1 MVYRNKKK
9 ICPKCGRYYKGVP
22 AISRRDNKQICPDCG
37 MIGAMEDGGISAD
50 KQRAILDMIQKYPGR
65 HGSEME
71 EERGEEENGKKIL
84 LCLIE

>member
-50 KQRAILDMIQKYPGR
+50 KQRAILDM
-65 HGSEME
+65 SEME

-84 LCLIE
+84 LCLTE